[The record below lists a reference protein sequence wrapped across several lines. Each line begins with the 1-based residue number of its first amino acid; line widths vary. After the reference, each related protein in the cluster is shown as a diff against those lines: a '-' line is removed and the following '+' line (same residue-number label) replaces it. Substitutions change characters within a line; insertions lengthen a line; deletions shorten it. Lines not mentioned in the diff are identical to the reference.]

1 MGMINPLSAASIS
14 IQWRPSISV
23 FPSASGPVWPA
34 WLGRGP
40 WSSRCRN
47 QGVPGGW
54 SLDLDMTWPIQ
65 VQNIN
70 GHDSGTDWLEVPTI
84 YKAYFLGLCKGISQ
98 QNMAWKMVQH
108 LGLGSWNSHWTDR
121 GFPSHGGTPINRW
134 VVYFHGKIRLKY
146 MMQWGIAPWFGKP
159 PYAILEIPSDSGKLT

>member
-98 QNMAWKMVQH
+98 QNMAWKMVQYLH
-108 LGLGSWNSHWTDR
+108 FRILKFPLNRSRFPKSWGYPNKSLGGL
-121 GFPSHGGTPINRW
+121 FPWENPI
-134 VVYFHGKIRLKY
+134 KIY
-146 MMQWGIAPWFGKP
+146 DAMG
-159 PYAILEIPSDSGKLT
+159 DSPMIWETSICHIGNTLWLW

>member
-1 MGMINPLSAASIS
+1 MSQFCREIMVNIPAPWNILGYTDFLFKTLLTSGISPFLAMFDFGEYLKNTMCGPYGHDKPLSAASIS

-47 QGVPGGW
+47 RGIPGGW

-70 GHDSGTDWLEVPTI
+70 GHDSGTD
-84 YKAYFLGLCKGISQ
+84 
-98 QNMAWKMVQH
+98 
-108 LGLGSWNSHWTDR
+108 
-121 GFPSHGGTPINRW
+121 
-134 VVYFHGKIRLKY
+134 
-146 MMQWGIAPWFGKP
+146 
-159 PYAILEIPSDSGKLT
+159 